1 LQTTRIQ
8 ESQYTRSLIEASL
21 DPLVTISAKG
31 KITDMNEALAN
42 VTGLT
47 REKLTGTDFLNYFTE
62 PQKARQVYQEV
73 FAVGSVTDSPLTIRH
88 KNGKLTDVLLNGSTY
103 KDDKG
108 TVMGVVIVARDV
120 TDQKRIAK
128 ELTEA
133 KIFAELATG
142 IAEEAKR
149 KADSARIVAEDA
161 VKAKQQFLS
170 NMSHEIRTPM
180 NAIIGFTKVVLKTE
194 LSEKQQE
201 YLMAIKTSGD
211 ALIVLINDILDLAKV
226 DAGKMTFEQTPF
238 KLALSLSAM
247 LHLFET
253 KIQEKNLS
261 LIKKYDKTIPDVL
274 IGDPVRLHQI
284 ILNLVSNAVKFTSRG
299 KIIVSAQALE
309 ENEAEVTI
317 EFAVCDT
324 GIGIEAGKLNNIF
337 ENFQQAT
344 SGTSRLYGGTGL
356 GLAIAKQLV
365 EAQGGTIRV
374 ESKPNEGATFSF
386 RLTFLKTNAQA
397 AIETDLSEF
406 DPEIANIKILVAED
420 IALNQLLMR
429 TLLEDFGFECH
440 IAANG
445 KLAVEKLQAASYDI
459 ILMDL
464 QMPEMNG
471 FEATEYIRNKM
482 NSTIPIIAVT
492 ADVTTSDMTRCKAV
506 GMDDYISK
514 PVDERILYSKIT
526 GLLKKPG
533 NAKTDSQTKIE
544 QIEVRKLKLTNLEY
558 LKRRTKANPKLMME
572 MISIYLEQTASLIIA
587 IKDSLQSDDWPQVQ
601 TIAHKMIPS
610 FAIMGIGADH
620 ENLAKKIQEYAR
632 SKQHM
637 EIMPD
642 LIHQLTEILEQA
654 CTELKEEAKALENQT
669 NK

>member
-1 LQTTRIQ
+1 
-8 ESQYTRSLIEASL
+8 
-21 DPLVTISAKG
+21 
-31 KITDMNEALAN
+31 
-42 VTGLT
+42 
-47 REKLTGTDFLNYFTE
+47 
-62 PQKARQVYQEV
+62 
-73 FAVGSVTDSPLTIRH
+73 
-88 KNGKLTDVLLNGSTY
+88 
-103 KDDKG
+103 
-108 TVMGVVIVARDV
+108 
-120 TDQKRIAK
+120 
-128 ELTEA
+128 
-133 KIFAELATG
+133 
-142 IAEEAKR
+142 
-149 KADSARIVAEDA
+149 
-161 VKAKQQFLS
+161 
-170 NMSHEIRTPM
+170 
-180 NAIIGFTKVVLKTE
+180 
-194 LSEKQQE
+194 
-201 YLMAIKTSGD
+201 
-211 ALIVLINDILDLAKV
+211 
-226 DAGKMTFEQTPF
+226 
-238 KLALSLSAM
+238 
-247 LHLFET
+247 
-253 KIQEKNLS
+253 
-261 LIKKYDKTIPDVL
+261 
-274 IGDPVRLHQI
+274 
-284 ILNLVSNAVKFTSRG
+284 
-299 KIIVSAQALE
+299 
-309 ENEAEVTI
+309 
-317 EFAVCDT
+317 
-324 GIGIEAGKLNNIF
+324 
-337 ENFQQAT
+337 
-344 SGTSRLYGGTGL
+344 
-356 GLAIAKQLV
+356 
-365 EAQGGTIRV
+365 
-374 ESKPNEGATFSF
+374 
-386 RLTFLKTNAQA
+386 
-397 AIETDLSEF
+397 
-406 DPEIANIKILVAED
+406 
-420 IALNQLLMR
+420 
-429 TLLEDFGFECH
+429 
-440 IAANG
+440 
-445 KLAVEKLQAASYDI
+445 
-459 ILMDL
+459 MDL